1 MRLKDNQIQHVRQG
15 KVIAFVELKNISE
28 QDIKKFFPMIWVEYL
43 ELMNE
48 SFSYDLQH
56 DTPRYKK

>member
-15 KVIAFVELKNISE
+15 KVIAFIDLKNISE
-28 QDIKKFFPMIWVEYL
+28 QEIKKFFPMLWDEYL

-48 SFSYDLQH
+48 AF
-56 DTPRYKK
+56 